1 MSGSDQDHAAH
12 RPTRRG
18 FLKRA
23 AAGAAALSVARA
35 AHAAGTDV
43 IRVGMIGCG
52 GRGTDAGGQALL
64 AGRDVRLVA
73 MADVFRDRLESSR
86 EKLAARFPEQV
97 AVDEDHR
104 FIGLDGY
111 RHVIES
117 CDVVL
122 IACASKFHPMYA
134 EEAVRAGRH
143 VFVEKPHGI
152 DPAGVR
158 RMKAACDLAAER
170 KLSVVSGL
178 HSRFD
183 AGYRETIRRIHDGAI
198 GEIVAVQCLFLRA
211 PYAVVLPDPAWSEM
225 EYQFRNWYHFCWLSG
240 DDVSQSLVHN
250 LDRASWVLREEQPVW
265 AFGLGGRAASFG
277 RPFGD
282 MFDNHTV
289 VYEYAGGRR
298 LYAMCRTQGE
308 TYHSYTDVIMGTRGI
323 CHLFD
328 MRIEGE
334 NPWKYEGQV
343 PDPREAE
350 QRALIESVRQG
361 RPINSGYH
369 MCDST
374 MIAVLG
380 QIACYSGKYTTLKE
394 CWESD
399 FMFGPAPEAVRMDM
413 APPVLPDETGN
424 YPLPRPGITRLP
436 LKPPTATANA

>member
-1 MSGSDQDHAAH
+1 MYQSDRRKSAS

-18 FLKRA
+18 FLKKA
-23 AAGAAALSVARA
+23 AAGAAVLGLADGV
-35 AHAAGTDV
+35 HAAGSDI

-52 GRGTDAGGQALL
+52 GRGTDAAAQALT

-73 MADVFRDRLESSR
+73 MCDVFRDRIEN
-86 EKLAARFPEQV
+86 ARRRLVGQFPGQV
-97 AVDEDHR
+97 AVDDDHC
-104 FIGLDGY
+104 FTGLDGY
-111 RHVIES
+111 RHAIAS
-117 CDVVL
+117 SDVVL
-122 IACASKFHPMYA
+122 IACASKFHPMYT

-158 RMKAACDLAAER
+158 RMKAACDLAAAK

-183 AGYRETIRRIHDGAI
+183 AGYRETIRRVHDGAI
-198 GEIVAVQCLFLRA
+198 GDIVAIQCLFLRA

-250 LDRASWVLREEQPVW
+250 LDRASWALREEQPVW
-265 AFGLGGRAASFG
+265 AFGLAGRSASFG

-282 MFDNHTV
+282 MFDHHTV

-298 LYAMCRTQGE
+298 LYAMCRTQVDC
-308 TYHSYTDVIMGTRGI
+308 YHNYSDVIMGTRGI

-350 QRALIESVRQG
+350 QRALIEAVREG
-361 RPINSGYH
+361 RPIHSGYH

-399 FMFGPAPEAVRMDM
+399 FGFGPAPEEVSLDM
-413 APPVLPDETGN
+413 APPVRPDESGN
-424 YPLPRPGITRLP
+424 YPLPRPGITGLP
-436 LKPPTATANA
+436 LRPPPATATA